1 MNKNTD
7 FLKQNL
13 IAHRGM
19 HNIKKEIPENSLKA
33 FAKAIDNSYIIELDV
48 HILKDKSV
56 IVFHDDNLER
66 MTGVNKKVKETTYNE
81 IKKLK
86 LQNTNCYIPL
96 LEDVLNLVNGKVPI
110 IIELKTDAKC
120 GTLEEE
126 MIKILKQ
133 YKGQYAV
140 KSFNP
145 FSIYWIKKHNPKI
158 IRGQLASNFKNEKM
172 NIIKKVFLKNM
183 MLNFITKPDFLSYGI
198 DGLPN
203 KKVERYRKNNLVLGW
218 TITNKSEM
226 ERASKYC
233 DNLICENLEELD
245 NNVIKR

>member
-19 HNIKKEIPENSLKA
+19 HNIKEGIPENSLEA
-33 FAKAIDNSYIIELDV
+33 FEKAIENSYIIELDV

-66 MTGVNKKVKETTYNE
+66 MTGVNKKVKETTYDE
-81 IKKLK
+81 IRKLK

-96 LEDVLNLVNGKVPI
+96 LKDVLELVNGKVPI
-110 IIELKTDAKC
+110 IIELKTDVNV
-120 GTLEEE
+120 GILEKETVN
-126 MIKILKQ
+126 ILKK
-133 YKGQYAV
+133 YKGKYAI

-145 FSIYWIKKHNPKI
+145 FSVYWLKKHHPEI
-158 IRGQLASNFKNEKM
+158 IRGQLSSNFNNEKM
-172 NIIKKVFLKNM
+172 NVIKKIVLKNM
-183 MLNFITKPDFLSYGI
+183 ILNFITKPDFISYGI
-198 DGLPN
+198 EGLPN
-203 KKVERYRKNNLVLGW
+203 RRVKRYRETNLVLGW
-218 TITNKSEM
+218 TITNKFEM
-226 ERASKYC
+226 EKANRYC

-245 NNVIKR
+245 NK

>member
-19 HNIKKEIPENSLKA
+19 HNIKYGIPENSLEA
-33 FAKAIDNSYIIELDV
+33 FAKAIEYLYIIELDV

-66 MTGVNKKVKETTYNE
+66 MTGINKKVKETTYDE
-81 IKKLK
+81 IRKLK

-96 LEDVLNLVNGKVPI
+96 LKDVLELVNGKVPI

-120 GTLEEE
+120 GILEEE
-126 MIKILKQ
+126 TINILKQ
-133 YKGQYAV
+133 YKGQYAI

-145 FSIYWIKKHNPKI
+145 FSIYWIKKHNPEI
-158 IRGQLASNFKNEKM
+158 IRGQLSSNFNNEKM
-172 NIIKKVFLKNM
+172 NAIKKIVLKNM
-183 MLNFITKPDFLSYGI
+183 ILNFITKPDFISYGI

-203 KKVERYRKNNLVLGW
+203 RKVKRYRKTNLVLGW

-226 ERASKYC
+226 QKAKKYC
-233 DNLICENLEELD
+233 DNLICENLEDL
-245 NNVIKR
+245 NNGLIK

>member
-19 HNIKKEIPENSLKA
+19 HNIKEGIPENSLEA
-33 FAKAIDNSYIIELDV
+33 FAKAIEYLYIIELDV

-66 MTGVNKKVKETTYNE
+66 MTGINKKVKETTYDE
-81 IKKLK
+81 IRKLK

-96 LEDVLNLVNGKVPI
+96 LKDVLELVNGKVPI
-110 IIELKTDAKC
+110 IIELKTDVNV
-120 GTLEEE
+120 GILEKETVN
-126 MIKILKQ
+126 ILKK
-133 YKGQYAV
+133 YKGKYAI

-145 FSIYWIKKHNPKI
+145 FSVYWLKKHHPEI
-158 IRGQLASNFKNEKM
+158 IRGQLSSNFNNEKM
-172 NIIKKVFLKNM
+172 NVIKKIVLKNVI
-183 MLNFITKPDFLSYGI
+183 LNFITKPDFISYGI
-198 DGLPN
+198 EGLPN
-203 KKVERYRKNNLVLGW
+203 RRVKRYRETNLVLGW
-218 TITNKSEM
+218 TITNKFEM
-226 ERASKYC
+226 EKANRYC

-245 NNVIKR
+245 NK